1 MSNWSTLK
9 QKGLSDIIKRL
20 DALGVE
26 YRVTAPDGASYG
38 AWTDARVETKT
49 ITKYRTG
56 NRYAYGSLKT
66 HVLPYMEPMQ
76 PGDECE
82 IPMAHFEV
90 QALHS
95 SIASWAIRLWGVKNY
110 VSGRDLDAGVIRVLR
125 VQ

>member
-26 YRVTAPDGASYG
+26 YRVIAPDGTSHG
-38 AWTDARVETKT
+38 TWTDAKVKTKVV
-49 ITKYRTG
+49 TKHRTG
-56 NRYAYGSLKT
+56 NRYAHGSLKN
-66 HVLPYMEPMQ
+66 HVLPYMQPMQ

-82 IPMAHFEV
+82 IPLAHFAV
-90 QALHS
+90 VSLHS
-95 SIASWAIRLWGVKNY
+95 SVASWAIRLWGLGNY
-110 VSGRDLDAGVIRVLR
+110 ITSRDNDAGVIRVLR